1 MDTVLVETEGFKA
14 LLTRKSLT
22 IHTPDGGR
30 VVLSGPDLETLL
42 SVLKGRG
49 VRSWRGFQ

>member
-22 IHTPDGGR
+22 IHTPDVGR
-30 VVLSGPDLETLL
+30 VVLSGPDLETLV

-49 VRSWRGFQ
+49 